1 MQLNVKLL
9 QTMSLQSGMG
19 KNGEWK
25 KQDFIFETLDAKYPK
40 KICATFWAENIP
52 EKLILGNTFTLDF
65 DIESREYN
73 GKWYTDVRA
82 WRITPLDRSET
93 KQQDK
98 EPEKNNNDSKHFFED
113 ENEDDVLPF

>member
-82 WRITPLDRSET
+82 WKISSLVTKELEVQKSEVIV
-93 KQQDK
+93 
-98 EPEKNNNDSKHFFED
+98 ENNNTNVFDD
-113 ENEDDVLPF
+113 EDDTEMPF